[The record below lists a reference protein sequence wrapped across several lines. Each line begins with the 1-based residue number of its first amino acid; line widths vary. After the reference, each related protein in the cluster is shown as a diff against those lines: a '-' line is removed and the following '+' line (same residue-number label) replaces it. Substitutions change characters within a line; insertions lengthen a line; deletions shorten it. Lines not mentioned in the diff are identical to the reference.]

1 MVTFLVLVRG
11 NFFLYH
17 LKAYIYGFILKC
29 GAFSFFAPFIAKKG
43 KKGGKSGKKGK
54 KEEKRKKKKGKG
66 AENEKASHF
75 KMKPYI

>member
-1 MVTFLVLVRG
+1 MTLFHFLPPSL
-11 NFFLYH
+11 
-17 LKAYIYGFILKC
+17 LKREKKV
-29 GAFSFFAPFIAKKG
+29 KKG
-43 KKGGKSGKKGK
+43 GKKGK